1 MMEPPYDGEFINP
14 HLRGNPDHRRVFGQI
29 GAHLDPVTSH
39 HKPRSRNNRK
49 TAVTNHAGTRCQQNA
64 HSAPRLRARLA
75 VKENARPPTG
85 LRYGCSTGHDSVATA
100 RGELIS
106 FSAPCPFPS
115 VPLFPASGMRES
127 RNTRATDDGAG
138 LQKVTC
144 HAPARQA
151 LSAALRCARRAFV

>member
-1 MMEPPYDGEFINP
+1 MLEPPYDGEFINP

-127 RNTRATDDGAG
+127 RNTRATGVCGAVRG
-138 LQKVTC
+138 WLG
-144 HAPARQA
+144 HAPERPTP
-151 LSAALRCARRAFV
+151 SAALRCGARAIG